1 MAEAGLQDGKRAG
14 AGPLAG
20 VRVLALEQMQ
30 ALPYA
35 TQLLA
40 HLGAEVV
47 KVEPPGRGEA
57 GRGALPSI
65 RDTDGRQVGAT
76 YLRNNLGKRSLT
88 LDLKHP
94 EGRAL
99 FERLLPRFDVVGEN
113 FRPGTLERLGLGFDR
128 LAEIHPPVIL
138 VSISG
143 FGSDPA
149 SPYRSWPAYACV
161 AEAMGGFY
169 EENREPGRPPRVGPA
184 GALGDIGTALYA
196 AVGVLAALLERDR
209 TGRGRRVE
217 VAMFDA
223 MVAMADV
230 YPNLRSLGVE
240 HFSREATP
248 GIWDA
253 FRADDG
259 YFVVQAVR
267 EPHLELFARAVGH
280 PEWLED
286 ARLADRAGWTEHL
299 ETLIRP
305 AVESWA
311 RGRTKREC
319 AAELA
324 RAGVAAGP
332 CFSAADLEGDPHVR
346 ARRML
351 FEIPRPDAPTP
362 VRVTGNPIRL
372 SDREQ
377 PDPSRWPLLGEHT
390 DEILRGELGLSP
402 DEIGDLRRRGVV

>member
-1 MAEAGLQDGKRAG
+1 MEGSRGPEGQG
-14 AGPLAG
+14 ASRGPLAG

-40 HLGAEVV
+40 QLGAEVV

-57 GRGALPSI
+57 GRGALPAI
-65 RDTDGRQVGAT
+65 RDADGRQVGAT

-113 FRPGTLERLGLGFDR
+113 FRPGALERLGLGYER

-149 SPYRSWPAYACV
+149 SPYTSWPAYACV

-184 GALGDIGTALYA
+184 GALGDIGTALFA
-196 AVGVLAALLERDR
+196 AVGILAALRERDR

-240 HFSREATP
+240 HFSRQATP

-267 EPHLELFARAVGH
+267 EPHLELFARVVGH

-286 ARLADRAGWTEHL
+286 DRLSDRAGWTEHL

-305 AVESWA
+305 AVEAWA
-311 RGRTKREC
+311 RGRTRLEC
-319 AAELA
+319 ARELA

-332 CFSAADLEGDPHVR
+332 CFSAADLELDPHVR
-346 ARRML
+346 ARGMIL
-351 FEIPRPDAPTP
+351 ELPRPDAPTP
-362 VRVTGNPIRL
+362 VRVTGNPIKL
-372 SDREQ
+372 SGAEEAEPR
-377 PDPSRWPLLGEHT
+377 RWPLLGEHT
-390 DEILRGELGLSP
+390 GEILAGELGLGAE
-402 DEIGDLRRRGVV
+402 EIEDLRRRGVV